1 MLSCAIPS
9 CLFAGEVLDAR
20 SMSMSH
26 QSLTF
31 EGVEST
37 DQINRITTALMM
49 LDGVDSV
56 EVGRYGAEVE
66 GKARREVLIKAVEQ
80 LKLKIKVS

>member
-1 MLSCAIPS
+1 
-9 CLFAGEVLDAR
+9 
-20 SMSMSH
+20 MSH

-66 GKARREVLIKAVEQ
+66 GKARREALIKAVEQ